1 MTNVDETAKLDTTLL
16 REAIR
21 LARNRML
28 QGRAGPFGAV
38 VARDGIIVARG
49 WNAVTSSLDPTAH
62 AEVVAIRRGCRKLGT
77 FSLAG
82 CVLYASCEPCP
93 MCLAAAYWARVDR
106 LVYAAGRDD
115 AARAGFDDAFIYDQ
129 VATAGRRALA
139 SHLPAPASRGDCGL
153 RRLAGEAGPRA
164 VLAGRAPTP
173 GSTPAVAGSGRI
185 TALAPAPFP
194 HRRDAR

>member
-1 MTNVDETAKLDTTLL
+1 MTHADQTAELDTPFL

-21 LARNRML
+21 LARVRML
-28 QGRAGPFGAV
+28 QGRGGPFGAV

-62 AEVVAIRRGCRKLGT
+62 AEVVAIRRACRRLGT

-106 LVYAAGRDD
+106 LVYAASRDD

-129 VATAGRRALA
+129 VPRAPETRSLPTTQLLRSEATAVFDDWLA
-139 SHLPAPASRGDCGL
+139 KPDRVPY
-153 RRLAGEAGPRA
+153 
-164 VLAGRAPTP
+164 
-173 GSTPAVAGSGRI
+173 
-185 TALAPAPFP
+185 
-194 HRRDAR
+194 